1 MPERFTETL
10 RAASEAGWSNAVQ
23 HRFVNELFAGAVPDE
38 VMARYLIQDHRFL
51 DSFLVLLGAALASAD
66 TFAARLRFGR
76 FIGMVSAEENT
87 YFLRAFE
94 TLGVT
99 ETRRAADPDTQP
111 TIGFKAIMREA
122 ADTRSYAAALSVL
135 VVAEWLYLD
144 WASRAPQP
152 LPNNFVHAEWITL
165 HDNSNFRG
173 FVDFLRTE
181 LDRVGVNGRLWC
193 SQRSACGVGV
203 AQSAAEKC
211 AIWSACAFTKVNR
224 HGTTGFGPCDQSRIR

>member
-1 MPERFTETL
+1 MGTSVMPERFTETL
-10 RAASEAGWSNAVQ
+10 RAANDPGWSDAVE
-23 HRFVNELFAGAVPDE
+23 HRFVKEIFTGALPDA
-38 VMARYLIQDHRFL
+38 VIARYLIQDHRFL

-66 TFAARLRFGR
+66 TFEARLRFGR

-94 TLGVT
+94 ALGVT
-99 ETRRAADPDTQP
+99 VPGRATDPDTQP

-144 WASRAPQP
+144 WASRAPEP

-165 HDNSNFRG
+165 HDNPNFRG

-181 LDRVGVNGRLWC
+181 LDRVGPAQAGLCRDFFGR
-193 SQRSACGVGV
+193 AV
-203 AQSAAEKC
+203 ALELAFFEAAY
-211 AIWSACAFTKVNR
+211 
-224 HGTTGFGPCDQSRIR
+224 TT